1 MKNKI
6 LNPKKNKY
14 QYSLLEMGFNNDDL
28 NKGIDDL
35 YVVWHCSC
43 IL

>member
-6 LNPKKNKY
+6 LSPKKNKY

-28 NKGIDDL
+28 NKGIEVL
-35 YVVWHCSC
+35 K
-43 IL
+43 IKPRNRN